1 VGTNL
6 PFIASGW
13 GRGVERMDGG
23 QHRGG
28 DEKGRQWS
36 LARRRRGG
44 RGEATLWTVDAYAPP
59 KNLKNSDNS

>member
-1 VGTNL
+1 VGPNL
-6 PFIASGW
+6 PFFASGG

-44 RGEATLWTVDAYAPP
+44 GGERAG
-59 KNLKNSDNS
+59 